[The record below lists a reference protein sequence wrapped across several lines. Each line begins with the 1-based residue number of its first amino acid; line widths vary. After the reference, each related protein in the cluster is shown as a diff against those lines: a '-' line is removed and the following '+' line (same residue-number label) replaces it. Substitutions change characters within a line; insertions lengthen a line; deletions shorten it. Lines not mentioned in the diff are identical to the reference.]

1 MDVYRKLIYPLLSVA
16 SQLLAAALLG
26 LALVPP
32 FLLVRAVFEALQPL
46 ANLLKVLAFCIS
58 VGFGFIVFG
67 IALLSLIVL
76 AKWSLGI
83 KSVERRDSIY
93 SAAAAKVALLN
104 FLLNLAT
111 FAFLPLLHSNYFLVW
126 FYRGMG
132 AKIGIGTV
140 LSTHRLWDC
149 DLIEIGE
156 DCLIG
161 SNSSIAA
168 HTIVGNSGR
177 LRKVRIGSR
186 VTIGANSSV
195 MPGVVIEDD
204 VIVGSNSLVPQGAHL
219 ESGGVY
225 MGVPAQRIN

>member
-1 MDVYRKLIYPLLSVA
+1 VA
-16 SQLLAAALLG
+16 VKRLFRINNS
-26 LALVPP
+26 
-32 FLLVRAVFEALQPL
+32 EH
-46 ANLLKVLAFCIS
+46 
-58 VGFGFIVFG
+58 
-67 IALLSLIVL
+67 
-76 AKWSLGI
+76 
-83 KSVERRDSIY
+83 RDSIF
-93 SAAAAKVALLN
+93 SAAAARAAVLN

-111 FAFLPLLHSNYFLVW
+111 FVYLPLLHSNYFLVW

-132 AKIGIGTV
+132 AKIGKGTV

-168 HTIVGNSGR
+168 HYIVGNAGR
-177 LRKVRIGSR
+177 LRRVRIGSR
-186 VTIGANSSV
+186 VTVGANTSV

-204 VIVGSNSLVPQGAHL
+204 VVVGSNSLVPQGAHL

-225 MGVPAQRIN
+225 LGVPVQRIN

>member
-1 MDVYRKLIYPLLSVA
+1 MNLYRKLLYPLLSVV
-16 SQLLAAALLG
+16 SQLLAALLLG
-26 LALVPP
+26 VALVPAFLVIQTTHHSLHP
-32 FLLVRAVFEALQPL
+32 LDSLLDALAVCLAISIGFVAFGITLLV
-46 ANLLKVLAFCIS
+46 
-58 VGFGFIVFG
+58 
-67 IALLSLIVL
+67 LIVVV
-76 AKWSLGI
+76 KRMFRI
-83 KSVERRDSIY
+83 NNYEYRDSIF
-93 SAAAAKVALLN
+93 SAAAAKAATLN

-111 FAFLPLLHSNYFLVW
+111 FVYLPLLHSNYFLVW

-132 AKIGIGTV
+132 AKIGKGTV

-149 DLIEIGE
+149 DLIEIGV

-168 HTIVGNSGR
+168 HTIVGSAGR

-204 VIVGSNSLVPQGAHL
+204 VVVGSNSLVPQGAHL

-225 MGVPAQRIN
+225 IGVPVQRIN